1 MYTAKFFRLILL
13 FWLKIII
20 KMRKMH
26 SVEEFNKGLNQY
38 NNQIIYVIKNNIDDE
53 YFFDI
58 EFYYEK
64 SSFNQRLYPSPK
76 SE

>member
-38 NNQIIYVIKNNIDDE
+38 NNQIIYGIKNNIDDE
-53 YFFDI
+53 YFF
-58 EFYYEK
+58 F
-64 SSFNQRLYPSPK
+64 
-76 SE
+76 